1 MPIPPDVS
9 NKLEWL
15 RQLLSALPPKT
26 HPSGSTYPF
35 EGFLPDEEWTELTG
49 TVQGSVNHSLEV
61 AFGCQAKADGSP
73 IEFISH
79 GTDLLAVVD
88 VLATHITGHD
98 GENPILIKW
107 VSDLQNTAI
116 SAGSLGHQHA
126 SSKQVPKKTEKRVH
140 DEELAAAKSD
150 KKRKK
155 DEENSARERAKAWT
169 EGNFTFNPELL
180 IEEPAAPSTKGR
192 KPVSLL
198 NELTIRCIIKGCE
211 YLSSDLVEK
220 AAAASAGKS
229 LGSKLESMNASR
241 PSNSAQPSVH
251 LVAQSEGR
259 EQRNMRYNHLALLAI
274 CGLSLPLTILDSRYW
289 RNMIEFLDPKIAPSS
304 ASHVAAALIP
314 SEAARVR
321 QKSIEVLQGYRH
333 LTLSFDGAT
342 TRRNQSIYTVH
353 ATTPDTRQSHLLA
366 GSNATGKSHTG
377 QHLREVL
384 VKTLKLVGADCYS
397 AVTSDSAR
405 NTRLAKELLADD
417 FPWLII
423 FPDSCHQMNNTAKD
437 ICSLEIFAETNS
449 KLRIVIRY
457 FRRSSHASHHLTA
470 LRIIYRILIGLI
482 SISKTRFRTWYYA
495 IKPFLPY
502 LAPILDLIKSQVIL
516 VKPGHPLY
524 WMRDKQAVRAFE
536 DSLRLEMA
544 LLELFARSVKC
555 LESSASTPADICLFW
570 LACQATLNDIFTDS
584 DKQADL
590 MISEDTI
597 GDVRAIV
604 NGRFSGMFDGSNH
617 RMYISTL
624 FLDP

>member
-1 MPIPPDVS
+1 MPVPPDVS
-9 NKLEWL
+9 DKLEWL

-61 AFGCQAKADGSP
+61 AFGCRAKADGSP

-79 GTDLLAVVD
+79 GADLLAVVD

-107 VSDLQNTAI
+107 VSDLQNGAI
-116 SAGSLGHQHA
+116 SAGSLGHQHLEA
-126 SSKQVPKKTEKRVH
+126 SSKRVPKKTEKQVH
-140 DEELAAAKSD
+140 DEELVAAKSD

-155 DEENSARERAKAWT
+155 DEENSVRERAKART

-198 NELTIRCIIKGCE
+198 DELTIRCIVKGANPPAIRWRCSATGCTFSSAGPACQSNRIYAHAIGCE
-211 YLSSDLVEK
+211 YLSSDLVEN

-229 LGSKLESMNASR
+229 LGSKLESMNTSR

-251 LVAQSEGR
+251 LVAQSEGH
-259 EQRNMRYNHLALLAI
+259 EQHNMRYNHLALLAI
-274 CGLSLPLTILDSRYW
+274 CGLSLPPTILDSRYW

-321 QKSIEVLQGYRH
+321 QKSIEVLRGYRH

-377 QHLREVL
+377 QHLKEVL
-384 VKTLKLVGADCYS
+384 VK
-397 AVTSDSAR
+397 
-405 NTRLAKELLADD
+405 
-417 FPWLII
+417 
-423 FPDSCHQMNNTAKD
+423 
-437 ICSLEIFAETNS
+437 
-449 KLRIVIRY
+449 
-457 FRRSSHASHHLTA
+457 
-470 LRIIYRILIGLI
+470 
-482 SISKTRFRTWYYA
+482 
-495 IKPFLPY
+495 
-502 LAPILDLIKSQVIL
+502 
-516 VKPGHPLY
+516 
-524 WMRDKQAVRAFE
+524 
-536 DSLRLEMA
+536 
-544 LLELFARSVKC
+544 
-555 LESSASTPADICLFW
+555 
-570 LACQATLNDIFTDS
+570 
-584 DKQADL
+584 
-590 MISEDTI
+590 
-597 GDVRAIV
+597 
-604 NGRFSGMFDGSNH
+604 
-617 RMYISTL
+617 
-624 FLDP
+624 